1 MPAAWFRRGDTG
13 FNATI
18 YTTRRVDVWR
28 ANKGIG
34 VAYGRGEMGCRA
46 SPSRGE
52 TWKLCL
58 DPRSPVSCGAP
69 IAAVALMQKIDV
81 SYYYA
86 AIGTVHT
93 KNKGVYFPWNSA
105 GMSSRYERMAR

>member
-1 MPAAWFRRGDTG
+1 MRGCPEVPETPAAWFRRGNTG
-13 FNATI
+13 LDATI

-58 DPRSPVSCGAP
+58 DPRSPAPCSAP
-69 IAAVALMQKIDV
+69 IVAGAMMQKIDM
-81 SYYYA
+81 SYSHA
-86 AIGTVHT
+86 AIGTVNT
-93 KNKGVYFPWNSA
+93 RN
-105 GMSSRYERMAR
+105 